1 MIPQV
6 KKFYFKFVVPPLR
19 NTLMFDFRATL
30 SQKEYII
37 FWLSIIIFYILTTLT
52 AYKAISFTRWIFRVL
67 FDVKYPKWDIGHL
80 ETFFIFGC
88 VLFITIFI
96 VPFFVTTANRFK
108 NGGIKIYFLAP
119 LLILFWLW
127 SVNLFQFGILPNT
140 NAPLFYKA
148 ISILLLVYFIAVSIL
163 ACLLPTKNKQSFWLL
178 SYSKNW
184 R

>member
-1 MIPQV
+1 M
-6 KKFYFKFVVPPLR
+6 
-19 NTLMFDFRATL
+19 
-30 SQKEYII
+30 
-37 FWLSIIIFYILTTLT
+37 TTLT

-140 NAPLFYKA
+140 NAPLFYNA

-163 ACLLPTKNKQSFWLL
+163 ACLLPTKK
-178 SYSKNW
+178 
-184 R
+184 